1 MAKAVEDTDLQI
13 TNVFLKVVET
23 IKATMVPAAVGVAPE
38 TEDEILSRI
47 VCTTIYF
54 IFNGQATS
62 SQLK

>member
-23 IKATMVPAAVGVAPE
+23 IKATMVPAAVGAAPE

-47 VCTTIYF
+47 VELYDHLLYF
-54 IFNGQATS
+54 
-62 SQLK
+62 